1 MRVPTVKIVI
11 LLLLSSPAQPQPQ
24 TVHCEGSDASV
35 IAAKTADA
43 RLTCDAVA
51 RATTLFQSCNIP
63 AIARPLKIEVIDQI
77 NDGCFGQYHCGAD
90 WIELLAPSAMA
101 AKRQPNGIYTDLPID
116 RFFQSIAVHELTH
129 AAMEDAPC
137 PFPACLVRDEY
148 AAYVMQMMSL
158 TPGQR
163 HQLAERTDLVGRRI
177 SRDELNSIMYFMAP
191 ERFAVKA
198 WMHFT
203 QRDEPCGFLGQ
214 LVDGTVLLDRERF
227 E

>member
-1 MRVPTVKIVI
+1 MRRLSVKTII
-11 LLLLSSPAQPQPQ
+11 LLLVAWPAQAGQIFCDGLN
-24 TVHCEGSDASV
+24 TSV
-35 IAAKTADA
+35 IASDAKDA
-43 RLTCDAVA
+43 RLACDAVA
-51 RATTLFQSCNIP
+51 RATTLFEGCNIP
-63 AIARPLKIEVIDQI
+63 ALTRPLKIEVIDQI
-77 NDGCFGQYHCGAD
+77 DEGCFGLYHCGAD

-129 AAMEDAPC
+129 AAIEDAPC

>member
-1 MRVPTVKIVI
+1 MRRLSVKTII
-11 LLLLSSPAQPQPQ
+11 LLLVAWPAQAGQIFCDGLN
-24 TVHCEGSDASV
+24 TSV
-35 IAAKTADA
+35 IASDAKDA
-43 RLTCDAVA
+43 RLACDAVA
-51 RATTLFQSCNIP
+51 RATTLFEGCNIP
-63 AIARPLKIEVIDQI
+63 ALTRPLKIEVIDQI
-77 NDGCFGQYHCGAD
+77 DEGCFGLYHCGAD